1 MSALFSTTPVE
12 GWGAFCAEPAK
23 LTWVMWVVQI
33 PAFPRV
39 DSVTTNTVSIMLYA
53 NTLNFQR
60 KVISWIL
67 DENVLQKKQYSQIIQ
82 VRKPNASNACTS
94 RHRVS
99 TGETELGSSVGRQEE
114 SKQTKRG
121 WQRTE
126 PEVAIRVPKNVSSR
140 ASNSNP
146 HYPEEPCMRENNFI
160 RKQNFS
166 AEGYSQVQPNSAATM
181 EGIAPLRLR
190 ERKSLQKEIILGQ
203 QN

>member
-1 MSALFSTTPVE
+1 VSALFSTTPVE

-53 NTLNFQR
+53 N
-60 KVISWIL
+60 K
-67 DENVLQKKQYSQIIQ
+67 IIQ

-99 TGETELGSSVGRQEE
+99 TGEMNLRLQFVFPKMLAVEPPTAIHII
-114 SKQTKRG
+114 
-121 WQRTE
+121 QR
-126 PEVAIRVPKNVSSR
+126 N
-140 ASNSNP
+140 
-146 HYPEEPCMRENNFI
+146 
-160 RKQNFS
+160 
-166 AEGYSQVQPNSAATM
+166 QVQPNSAATM

-190 ERKSLQKEIILGQ
+190 ERKSITGRVQKVRMAVAMPRAANEKYPPPNFVVVKFVMAAPRASSRSAKTVAVTKTAARTTGKLTML
-203 QN
+203 N